1 MIQVL
6 SICGFTAF
14 SAHNGKSALEKIKA
28 QHFDLVLLK
37 DELPDMNGL
46 ELLKIQRETYAPT
59 QLPIIMIADQSGT
72 GDEVHALAAG
82 ANDYVLKS
90 VDFSELLTRIRTQ
103 LSRKHTKEALYE
115 SEKQY
120 SPTIQHTND
129 GLWDWDLTIDRIYF
143 SPSWKAMLGWEEN
156 EINDSPDE
164 WFSRLHPDDVDRV
177 RAHIDEYLK
186 GRISHYESEYR
197 MQHRDGGYL
206 WMLARGLAV
215 RDENGKAY
223 RMAGFQTDIAGN
235 KVVDVLTALPNRVLF
250 MDRLKQS
257 FERIKRQKDRTF
269 ALLSLDLD
277 CSKHTN
283 GSLDHMILDQLLV
296 AIAERLSTALRT
308 SDTISRFGGNH
319 KGERIGEALFTIL
332 LEDISSALDAVRVA
346 KRILG
351 DLAKPLA
358 VGEQTVYPTASI
370 GIANYSQVYQDPEE
384 LVRNADIAMKKAK
397 AAGQGRYEIF
407 DPKIRAETSARLKLE
422 NELNRAIERKEFEN
436 YYQPVVSLNSGMI
449 CGFEALVRWNNPA
462 RGLVQPNEFIP
473 VAEEIGLIVP
483 MSWWILETACKQMQ
497 LWQARFKHDAP
508 LMISVNLSARQL
520 LQFDLIQRC
529 NSILSEANLCPSCLN
544 IEVTES
550 AIMSNPEPVIDSM
563 HKIKELG
570 IEITLDDFG
579 TGHSSLSY
587 LRQCPFDS
595 VKIDYS
601 LAARVKEDNEIVR
614 AILTLAQNL
623 GMRVITEG
631 VETSEQAKI
640 LQALRCEFAQGYYF
654 STPINAQEATDL
666 LASKRSWPASPNAIS
681 GKKLL
686 LIDNK
691 HIGSNIA

>member
-1 MIQVL
+1 MIQIL

-14 SAHNGKSALEKIKA
+14 SARNGQNALEKVNA
-28 QHFDLVLLK
+28 QRFDLVLLK
-37 DELPDMNGL
+37 GETPEINGL
-46 ELLKIQRETYAPT
+46 EILKILRETYTPF
-59 QLPIIMIADQSGT
+59 QLPIIIIADEPGID
-72 GDEVHALAAG
+72 DEVHALAAG
-82 ANDYVLKS
+82 ANDYVS
-90 VDFSELLTRIRTQ
+90 TSADFSELLTRIRTQ
-103 LSRKHTKEALYE
+103 LSRKHAKEALYE

-120 SPTIQHTND
+120 SPTILHTND

-143 SPSWKAMLGWEEN
+143 SPRWKAMLGWEEN
-156 EINDSPDE
+156 EISDSPDE

-197 MQHRDGGYL
+197 MLHRDGGYL
-206 WMLARGLAV
+206 WMLGRGLAV

-223 RMAGFQTDIAGN
+223 RMAGFQTDIAGS
-235 KVVDVLTALPNRVLF
+235 KVVDVLTALPNRILF

-277 CSKHTN
+277 CFKHTN
-283 GSLDHMILDQLLV
+283 GSLDHMTRDQILV
-296 AIAERLSTALRT
+296 AIAGRLSTVLRT
-308 SDTISRFGGNH
+308 SDTISRFGRSH
-319 KGERIGEALFTIL
+319 KVERIGEALFTIL
-332 LEDISSALDAVRVA
+332 LEDISSALDAARVA

-351 DLAKPLA
+351 DLAKPLV
-358 VGEQTVYPTASI
+358 VGEQTVFPAASI
-370 GIANYSQVYQDPEE
+370 GIAIYSQTYQDPEE
-384 LVRNADIAMKKAK
+384 LVRDADIAMSRAK
-397 AAGQGRYEIF
+397 AAGKGRYEIF

-436 YYQPVVSLNSGMI
+436 YYQPIISLNLGMV

-462 RGLVQPNEFIP
+462 RGLIQPSEFIP

-483 MSWWILETACKQMQ
+483 MSWWILETACKQMH
-497 LWQARFKHDAP
+497 LWQAHFKHDPP
-508 LMISVNLSARQL
+508 LMISVNLSARHL

-529 NSILSEANLCPSCLN
+529 SSILSEANLSPSSLN

-563 HKIKELG
+563 HKLKELG

-601 LAARVKEDNEIVR
+601 LAARVKEDNEMVR
-614 AILTLAQNL
+614 AILTLGRNL
-623 GMRVITEG
+623 GMQVITEG
-631 VETSEQAKI
+631 VEASEQVKI

-654 STPINAQEATDL
+654 SPPINAQEATDL
-666 LASKRSWPASPNAIS
+666 LASKRRWPASPEATS
-681 GKKLL
+681 SKKLPSTENQH
-686 LIDNK
+686 ID
-691 HIGSNIA
+691 SNIA